1 MSHFGRQPEHVAA
14 LSPLRW
20 NLVKLEQN
28 WSSTTT
34 ALKADEQAH
43 KASLLA
49 KHNEQRRQMEQ
60 QLSKLRIQT
69 LAKSPLKV
77 RLRKMRSTADS
88 LQRRGRPA
96 AAEAV
101 LKRLKPLEDGYIG
114 TQLREAG
121 YTGEALRLQESQE
134 QKSRHRCSND
144 ALNCKLSALRSPR
157 VSQALTAAQSSE
169 EVALQAAAAQT
180 AAQAQRAHTAHM
192 LSQKR
197 HNKQSSDDPW

>member
-1 MSHFGRQPEHVAA
+1 
-14 LSPLRW
+14 
-20 NLVKLEQN
+20 
-28 WSSTTT
+28 
-34 ALKADEQAH
+34 
-43 KASLLA
+43 
-49 KHNEQRRQMEQ
+49 
-60 QLSKLRIQT
+60 
-69 LAKSPLKV
+69 
-77 RLRKMRSTADS
+77 MRSTADS

-197 HNKQSSDDPW
+197 HNKQSSDDPWTRQGHAAAAEWLIASANAFVGARGPEGCTPLHLAAVAVTVEVSATFTAQQLQPRSQHYTS